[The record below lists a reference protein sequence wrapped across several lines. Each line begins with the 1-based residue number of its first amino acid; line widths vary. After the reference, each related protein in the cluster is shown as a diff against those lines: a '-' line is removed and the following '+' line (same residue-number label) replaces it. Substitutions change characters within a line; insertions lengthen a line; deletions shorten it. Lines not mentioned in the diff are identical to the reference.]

1 MAGAVIILLHTL
13 RARRRPYVVSSL
25 FLWERVERTLAADYR
40 RRRFT
45 KSLLLLVQLLI
56 VAVLST
62 GLADPRPRLQRPP
75 FHLAIVVDTSA
86 SMAVGPGE
94 SRATVARA
102 SIERFLS
109 EGEADR
115 YLLWSTTGDHLLYDG
130 PEKGELLA
138 RLSALPPPAGSSAWE
153 ELHRLMT
160 ARLSDDVPVH
170 VVIVSDGAVAPDTL
184 MPFLSLGPGTRLS
197 LIDVGTPVD
206 NLGITRFSARPSG
219 RGEGHHQILL
229 EVENF
234 GEEQATPLVSVAA
247 FPAPGSLQDQTGG
260 LLLFESTVTLAP
272 GGRER
277 IVLDHSLGPG
287 YSLEA
292 RLASTDP
299 FPVDDAAYLVV
310 GSQSATRVLVVGE
323 ESRFLHQGFAAFPN
337 VETVHAYLPSAA
349 LDPNVSYDLVVF
361 LDEEVPADFQGTALV
376 VTSGSALRE
385 AYPATV
391 TWWDRRHPF
400 SRFVDWE
407 SVSIA
412 MAEPLT
418 PLPTEIVLLQS
429 TAGPLLTLLDEP
441 ERRIIRLAI
450 PLFQSDLPF
459 RIAFPVFLQNVV
471 EWVNPSAQESVP
483 HPVQPG
489 RLPAAVLKAW
499 NEGEALTLAQPSGEV
514 HHLESGDRELS
525 REAHA
530 WVMEPGVYRWWAE
543 TGEGSFA
550 VSLLDREESNLNSRW
565 AEALI
570 QGGATFLNLDR
581 DRLADLVPEASIRR
595 DAPPASQTER
605 LWRWIGLLSI
615 ILLLLEGRLY
625 TARHGGHVA
634 EPELLSGAPAVARG
648 PARRARGVPKPSR
661 GGRLRWRWG

>member
-1 MAGAVIILLHTL
+1 M
-13 RARRRPYVVSSL
+13 SSL
-25 FLWERVERTLAADYR
+25 FLWERVERTLAANYR

-45 KSLLLLVQLLI
+45 KSLLLLVQLFI
-56 VAVLST
+56 VALLST
-62 GLADPRPRLQRPP
+62 GLADPRLRLQRPP

-94 SRATVARA
+94 SRAAMAR
-102 SIERFLS
+102 SSVERFLS

-130 PEKGELLA
+130 PEKEELLEK
-138 RLSALPPPAGSSAWE
+138 LSALPPPAGRSAWE
-153 ELHRLMT
+153 ELHRLMS

-170 VVIVSDGAVAPDTL
+170 VVIVSDGAVAPDAL
-184 MPFLSLGPGTRLS
+184 MPFLSLAPDTRLS
-197 LIDVGTPVD
+197 LIEVGTPAD

-234 GEEQATPLVSVAA
+234 GVEQAATVVSVAA
-247 FPAPGSLQDQTGG
+247 FPGVGSPQDQADG
-260 LLLFESTVTLAP
+260 LLLFESPVTLPP

-277 IVLDHSLGPG
+277 IVLEHVLGPG
-287 YSLEA
+287 YSLKA
-292 RLASTDP
+292 QLASTDP

-310 GSQSATRVLVVGE
+310 GSQSESRVLLIGD
-323 ESRFLHQGFAAFPN
+323 ESRFLRQGFAAFPN
-337 VETVHAYLPSAA
+337 VETVHAYLPTAA
-349 LDPNVSYDLVVF
+349 LDPHVSYDLVVF
-361 LDEEVPADFQGTALV
+361 LDEEVPEDFQGTALV
-376 VTSGSALRE
+376 MTSGLAMRE

-407 SVSIA
+407 SVAIA

-418 PLPTEIVLLQS
+418 PLPSEIVLLQS

-441 ERRIIRLAI
+441 DRRIVRLAI

-459 RIAFPVFLQNVV
+459 RVAFPVFLQNVL

-489 RLPAAVLKAW
+489 ALPAAVLKAW
-499 NEGEALTLAQPSGEV
+499 NEGEALTLAQPSGAV
-514 HHLESGDRELS
+514 HQLEPGDVDLVRGVYTL
-525 REAHA
+525 
-530 WVMEPGVYRWWAE
+530 VMEPGVYRWWAD

-565 AEALI
+565 AEPLI
-570 QGGATFLNLDR
+570 QGGASFLRLER
-581 DRLADLVPEASIRR
+581 DRLADLVTEAPARR
-595 DAPPASQTER
+595 DALPSSQTER
-605 LWRWIGLLSI
+605 LWRWIGFLVI
-615 ILLLLEGRLY
+615 VLLLLEGRLY
-625 TARHGGHVA
+625 TARQRAHVV
-634 EPELLSGAPAVARG
+634 EPALLSRAPAFAVN
-648 PARRARGVPKPSR
+648 PARRARGVSKPSK
-661 GGRLRWRWG
+661 GGRRWWRWG